1 MSAISQVSNTAS
13 VATVQ
18 VQEQQR
24 VLVSKQGGNLGS
36 NDNNSKTQASA
47 TVQPASTGLNLVA

>member
-1 MSAISQVSNTAS
+1 MSAISQVSNTSS

-24 VLVSKQGGNLGS
+24 VQVSKQGGNLGS
-36 NDNNSKTQASA
+36 NDNDSKTQAST
-47 TVQPASTGLNLVA
+47 TVQPAKSGLNLVA